1 MNKNDLLF
9 YSAYEEFYAMTDKS
23 KAFGAFCK
31 DAFGSDFSQ
40 DGFSNKKQID
50 LLLKLIPHSKN
61 LHILDIGC
69 GNGKMLGYLQSQT
82 GAFIHGFDFSE
93 QAIKTAA
100 KLYNVNADFKEGVIG
115 EIQYP
120 DNSFDVITS
129 MDTIYFAE
137 DMSAFVSD
145 IKKWMKPNAIFFVG
159 YQEGDVIPK
168 TECVETTKISK
179 AFSDNQMTYKVMDI
193 TYDTYN
199 LLKKKRQA
207 AIDHKSEF
215 ENENNMRWFDLLM
228 YQTDCI
234 NCSYDEFQKR
244 MARYIFIATK

>member
-9 YSAYEEFYAMTDKS
+9 YSAYEEFYEMAEKS
-23 KAFGAFCK
+23 KTFGAFCQ

-40 DGFSNKKQID
+40 DGFSNKAQID
-50 LLLKLIPHSKN
+50 ILLKLFPHSQN

-82 GAFIHGFDFSE
+82 GAFIHGFDYSK
-93 QAIKTAA
+93 QAIKTAS

-120 DNSFDVITS
+120 INSFDVIIS
-129 MDTIYFAE
+129 MDTMYFTD

-145 IKKWMKPNAIFFVG
+145 IKKWMKPNALFFVG
-159 YQEGDVIPK
+159 YTEGDVISK
-168 TECVETTKISK
+168 TESVETTKIAK
-179 AFSDNQMTYKVMDI
+179 AFFDNQMSFNAIDI

-207 AIDHKSEF
+207 AIVHKSEF
-215 ENENNMRWFDLLM
+215 ENEENMRWFDLLM
-228 YQTDCI
+228 CQTDCI
-234 NCSYDEFQKR
+234 NCSYNEFKKR

>member
-9 YSAYEEFYAMTDKS
+9 YSAYEEFYAMADKS

-40 DGFSNKKQID
+40 DGFSNKEQID
-50 LLLKLIPHSKN
+50 LLLNFIPHSNN

-100 KLYNVNADFKEGVIG
+100 KLYIVNADFKEGVIG

-120 DNSFDVITS
+120 ANFFDVITS

-145 IKKWMKPNAIFFVG
+145 IKKWMKPNAVFFVG

-179 AFSDNQMTYKVMDI
+179 AFSDNQMAFEVIDI
-193 TYDTYN
+193 THDTYN

-234 NCSYDEFQKR
+234 NCSFDEFKKQ